1 MPPSRLILGYL
12 DPSIRFGPLTAG
24 LLAPASHISKRSSVV
39 GSILSRFRKPSRH
52 QASQKVSHTL
62 ESDRESLKSS
72 LPSSAAQQLSRFQRR
87 RVSAVAHKGTAEP
100 RPGYLVTPPA
110 LYIPN
115 KYVRSTRPPSANR
128 FRSDVPTPDK
138 PCLIPKL
145 TSSSAWISEDA
156 SPAIIRAEI
165 HRIKVEALQ
174 LESFFREAELME
186 RRDLNLFTTGTSST
200 PTPYPAHDYIVHF
213 DDVRSSGAATQTV
226 EQASALFRH
235 SNMRESPGSKL
246 AEVNHENYQQLA
258 MAATD
263 LERRRVEADS
273 RYGRKLEF
281 LSARLEAAE
290 LRLQARR

>member
-1 MPPSRLILGYL
+1 MPPSRLSLGYL

-24 LLAPASHISKRSSVV
+24 FLAPASHISKRSSVV

-72 LPSSAAQQLSRFQRR
+72 LPSSAAQQLFRFQRR

-100 RPGYLVTPPA
+100 WPGYLVTQPA

-115 KYVRSTRPPSANR
+115 KYVRSTRPSANR

-138 PCLIPKL
+138 SCLIPKL

-156 SPAIIRAEI
+156 SPAIIRAEK

-186 RRDLNLFTTGTSST
+186 RRDLDLFTAGTSST

-213 DDVRSSGAATQTV
+213 DDVRSSGAATHTV

-263 LERRRVEADS
+263 LERRKS
-273 RYGRKLEF
+273 RSR
-281 LSARLEAAE
+281 
-290 LRLQARR
+290 Q